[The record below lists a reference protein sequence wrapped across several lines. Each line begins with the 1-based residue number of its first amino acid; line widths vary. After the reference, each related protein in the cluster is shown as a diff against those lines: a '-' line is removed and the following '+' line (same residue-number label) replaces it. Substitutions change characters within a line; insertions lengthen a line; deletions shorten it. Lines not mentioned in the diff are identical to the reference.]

1 MLPKKREQRERERE
15 KVFLFF
21 RGISFKGVGVLFL
34 WDFFKW
40 WSGTPHPIGSPR
52 ERGLGWRGGAGD

>member
-40 WSGTPHPIGSPR
+40 WSGTPHLIGSPR